1 MKRALI
7 IGVDGQ
13 DGSYLAELLLS
24 KNYEVIG
31 WIPANITVSLRNIE
45 HLTGQVQLVKGDL
58 LSQSAVIECLEEYQP
73 DEIYNL
79 AAPSFPA
86 GSWNLVDT
94 VGEVAGLGVARL
106 LEAVRLA
113 QPTARFYQASTSEI
127 FGNPREAPQNETT
140 PFNPRNPY
148 GIAKLYG
155 HWMTVN
161 FREHYGLYAV
171 SGILFNHTSPRQGIE
186 FVVRKIAHEAA
197 RIKLSMCTKLS
208 LGNLDARR
216 DWGFAG
222 DYVEAMWLML
232 QYDHPEDFVV
242 GTGETHS
249 VRELCELAFG
259 SVGLEYQ
266 DYVLQD
272 AQLFRSEETRQL
284 VADPAKV
291 KKILNWKPRVSFDQL
306 VKTMVDADLKALSR
320 DSKK

>member
-24 KNYEVIG
+24 KNYEVVG

-45 HLTGQVQLVKGDL
+45 HLTGRIQFVRGDL
-58 LSQSAVIECLEEYQP
+58 LSQGSVIECLEEYVP
-73 DEIYNL
+73 DEVYNL

-86 GSWNLVDT
+86 GSWNIVDA
-94 VGEVAGLGVARL
+94 VGEVAGLGAARL
-106 LEAVRLA
+106 LDAIRLA
-113 QPTARFYQASTSEI
+113 QPRARFYQASTSEI
-127 FGNPREAPQNETT
+127 FGSPAEVPQKETT
-140 PFNPRNPY
+140 PFKPRNPY
-148 GIAKLYG
+148 GVAKLYA

-161 FREHYGLYAV
+161 FRDHFGLFAV
-171 SGILFNHTSPRQGIE
+171 SGILFNHTSPRHSLE

-197 RIKLSMCTKLS
+197 RIKLKLCDKLS

-232 QYDHPEDFVV
+232 QHDHPEDFVV

-259 SVGLEYQ
+259 ALELDYRE
-266 DYVLQD
+266 YVLQNS
-272 AQLFRSEETRQL
+272 QLYRPVETGQL
-284 VADPAKV
+284 VACPEKAN
-291 KKILNWKPRVSFDQL
+291 KILGWKPRVSFEQL
-306 VKTMVDADLKALSR
+306 VRMMVEADLKALSN
-320 DSKK
+320 DSMG